1 MAKNSVDCPVYK
13 KRNALS
19 LLELKESTHDLI
31 HSKESAPL
39 RCRFKGA
46 EC

>member
-19 LLELKESTHDLI
+19 LLELKESTLDLT

-39 RCRFKGA
+39 
-46 EC
+46 